1 MTTSD
6 TFFRRQCV
14 RDFGFAAADSN
25 RRRVTFWALVE
36 CALILGVAA
45 AQVMR
50 IRNFFEY
57 KRMV

>member
-1 MTTSD
+1 MITNPL
-6 TFFRRQCV
+6 FI
-14 RDFGFAAADSN
+14 AADKN
-25 RRRVTFWALVE
+25 RRRVTFWALIE
-36 CALILGVAA
+36 CLLIIAVAA